1 MEREIKIIT
10 DAISEIIEDSNVI
23 SDIKNDLFDVEQR
36 QKRDHDDAIENTS
49 EKVNDLHYEI
59 QDDLDSLQHQI
70 DELKDAIEDTIEDS
84 LQTRIDELKD
94 YFEDLIKEK
103 AND

>member
-23 SDIKNDLFDVEQR
+23 SDIRNNLFDIEER
-36 QKRDHDDAIENTS
+36 QKYDHDFAIEQAS
-49 EKVNDLHYEI
+49 EKVNDLHYDI

-70 DELKDAIEDTIEDS
+70 DELKDAID
-84 LQTRIDELKD
+84 
-94 YFEDLIKEK
+94 DLKEK
-103 AND
+103 G

>member
-1 MEREIKIIT
+1 MEKEMKLIIR
-10 DAISEIIEDSNVI
+10 AIEELVEDSDVI
-23 SDIKNDLFDVEQR
+23 NDIKNDLFDIEQR

-49 EKVNDLHYEI
+49 EKVNDLHYDI

-70 DELKDAIEDTIEDS
+70 DELKDAIED
-84 LQTRIDELKD
+84 L
-94 YFEDLIKEK
+94 KEK

>member
-1 MEREIKIIT
+1 MDKEIKIIT
-10 DAISEIIEDSNVI
+10 DAILEIIEDSNVI

-36 QKRDHDDAIENTS
+36 QKWDHDAAIENTS
-49 EKVNDLHYEI
+49 EKVNDLHYDI

-70 DELKDAIEDTIEDS
+70 DELKDSIED
-84 LQTRIDELKD
+84 L
-94 YFEDLIKEK
+94 KEK

>member
-1 MEREIKIIT
+1 MEKEIKIIVE
-10 DAISEIIEDSNVI
+10 AIEEILEDSAMI
-23 SDIKNDLFDVEQR
+23 SDIKNDLCDVEQR

-49 EKVNDLHYEI
+49 EKVSDLHYDI

-103 AND
+103 G